1 VRIAFN
7 GQRLAGQRL
16 GVGRYIE
23 YMLRYWSSMLDES
36 DDVTV
41 FLRRAIEPAALSY
54 LGLSDNITTKV
65 LAPDISGI
73 PWENLR
79 LGAASAGMDVLFCP
93 AYSAP
98 VALGKTPL
106 VLANHS
112 VNEMQPGA
120 HKWWYNYT
128 YSKLYRHNAMRA
140 DMVIAPC
147 ETTKADIVGYYGIP
161 AERIAVVPQGSDD
174 CFHPLHDP
182 GRMAN
187 VRTRFFGANRPFVL
201 FVGKCSTRKNAPM
214 LIRAFAQVKR
224 EHNIPHGL
232 LLFGPN
238 PDGLPLAELCSE
250 LGVTDSVVQV
260 DGKVRDHSDL
270 VEIYN
275 AAEVFVH
282 PSEFEG
288 WSMVTVE
295 ALACGTPVIAANRG
309 GLGEITRGHALML
322 DPPSV
327 DSLADALYRVL
338 SDDDLRASLSVK
350 AEKRGAEFRWSD
362 TSRKTLDVIKSVAS
376 R

>member
-1 VRIAFN
+1 MRIAFN

-23 YMLRYWSSMLDES
+23 YLLRYWSGMLDES

-41 FLRRAIEPAALSY
+41 FLRRAIEPESLEYLELSPKVK
-54 LGLSDNITTKV
+54 TKV

-79 LGAASAGMDVLFCP
+79 LGAASSGMDVLFCP

-98 VALGKTPL
+98 VVLGKTPL
-106 VLANHS
+106 VVANHS

-120 HKWWYNYT
+120 HKWWYPHT
-128 YSKLYRHNAMRA
+128 YGRLYRHNAMQA
-140 DMVIAPC
+140 EMVIAPC
-147 ETTKADIVGYYGIP
+147 ETTKADLASYYGIP
-161 AERIAVVPQGSDD
+161 SERIAVVPQGSDD
-174 CFHPLHDP
+174 SFKPLDDP
-182 GRMAN
+182 ERLKN
-187 VRTRFFGANRPFVL
+187 VRIRFFGADRPYIL

-214 LIRAFAQVKR
+214 LIRAFAQLKH
-224 EHNIPHGL
+224 EHHVPHGL

-238 PDGLPLAELCSE
+238 PDNLPLAELCSE

-260 DGKVRDHSDL
+260 DGKVKDHSEL

-309 GLGEITRGHALML
+309 GLGEVARGHALML
-322 DPPSV
+322 DPPTV
-327 DSLADALYRVL
+327 DSIADALYRVV
-338 SDDDLRASLSVK
+338 SDDELRLSLSK
-350 AEKRGAEFRWSD
+350 MARARGLQFRWSD
-362 TSRKTLDVIKSVAS
+362 TARQTLDIVKAVGA

>member
-1 VRIAFN
+1 MRIAFN

-23 YMLRYWSSMLDES
+23 YMLRYWSGMLDDS
-36 DDVTV
+36 DEVTV
-41 FLRRAIEPAALSY
+41 FLRRVIEPESLEY
-54 LGLSDNITTKV
+54 LGLSSLVKTKV

-79 LGAASAGMDVLFCP
+79 LGAASSGMDVLFCP

-98 VALGKTPL
+98 VALGRTPL

-120 HKWWYNYT
+120 HKWWYQHT
-128 YSKLYRHNAMRA
+128 YSRLYRHNAMQA
-140 DMVIAPC
+140 AIVIAPC
-147 ETTKADIVGYYGIP
+147 ETTRGDIASFYGIP
-161 AERIAVVPQGSDD
+161 PERIAVVPQGSDD
-174 CFHPLHDP
+174 SFRPLEDP
-182 GRMAN
+182 ERLKS
-187 VRTRFFGANRPFVL
+187 VRVRFFGADRPFIL

-214 LIRAFAQVKR
+214 LIRAFAQLKH
-224 EHNIPHGL
+224 EHHVPHGL

-238 PDGLPLAELCSE
+238 PDNLPLAELCNE
-250 LGVTDSVVQV
+250 LGVADSVVQV
-260 DGKVRDHSDL
+260 DGKIKDHSEL

-322 DPPSV
+322 DPPTV
-327 DSLADALYRVL
+327 ESLADALYRVVT
-338 SDDDLRASLSVK
+338 DDELRLSLSKK
-350 AEKRGAEFRWSD
+350 ARARGMEFRWID
-362 TSRKTLDVIKSVAS
+362 TARRTLEIVKAVGSG
-376 R
+376 